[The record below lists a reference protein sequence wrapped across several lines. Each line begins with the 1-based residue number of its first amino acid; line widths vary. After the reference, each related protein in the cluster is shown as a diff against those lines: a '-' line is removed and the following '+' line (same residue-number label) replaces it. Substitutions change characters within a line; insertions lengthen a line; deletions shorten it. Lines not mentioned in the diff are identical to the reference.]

1 MHNFY
6 FKMLYANRNFK
17 RMMFWKFLIERTKK
31 LLERVFTLSNKIN
44 D

>member
-6 FKMLYANRNFK
+6 FKMRYANRNFEI
-17 RMMFWKFLIERTKK
+17 MYVLEILIERTKK
-31 LLERVFTLSNKIN
+31 LFERVFTLSNKIN